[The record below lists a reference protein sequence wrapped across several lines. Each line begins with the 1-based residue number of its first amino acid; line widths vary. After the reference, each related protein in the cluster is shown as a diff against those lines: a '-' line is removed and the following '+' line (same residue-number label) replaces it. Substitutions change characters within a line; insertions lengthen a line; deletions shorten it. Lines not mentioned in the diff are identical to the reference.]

1 MNTAVLRVF
10 MLMNTK
16 QVEYSYS
23 RIQHKLMYSC
33 HDYLFMRPR
42 TVPHTGDPTPTRSHP
57 AALLLGF
64 ALPLCPDTMLTV
76 FLRWMMLILLKGM
89 MLLR

>member
-1 MNTAVLRVF
+1 

-33 HDYLFMRPR
+33 HEYLFMRAH
-42 TVPHTGDPTPTRSHP
+42 PHTGDPPPHDFTQQRSCL
-57 AALLLGF
+57 ALRSPCAHRYDADGVPEMDDVDI
-64 ALPLCPDTMLTV
+64 AERYDVAEMRCC
-76 FLRWMMLILLKGM
+76 
-89 MLLR
+89 